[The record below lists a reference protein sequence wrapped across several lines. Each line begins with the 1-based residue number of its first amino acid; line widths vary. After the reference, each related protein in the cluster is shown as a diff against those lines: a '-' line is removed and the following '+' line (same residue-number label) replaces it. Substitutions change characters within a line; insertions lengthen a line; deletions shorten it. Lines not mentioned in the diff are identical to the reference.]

1 MALFDFNG
9 KPIQTSV
16 LRREV
21 AGPQLGIRNLQQAF
35 RALSELS
42 LSALGAILRGAEAGE
57 TRDLQTLAGSI
68 ERRDLHIQSVL
79 QTRRL
84 AVLQAPW
91 IVTPADDSPAAQEHA
106 ELLTRV
112 TELDSFSEML
122 WTVSDAV
129 YRGFAVSE
137 ILWDLQ
143 ESTWLPGQFKERD
156 QRWFKWHR
164 ETGELRLRDNSEFG
178 AELDRGKFIVHCGQ
192 SSAGRPQLAGL
203 MYPLAVYYVYKQFS
217 LRDWLAYAEVF
228 GMPVRVGKHDSSATE
243 EDIRT
248 LQDAVKQIG
257 SDAGAV
263 IPETMKLEF
272 MSASTGS
279 SAGGALYE
287 NLLRW
292 SNAEISKGVLGQT
305 MTVED
310 GSSEAQARVHEN
322 VRFDI
327 LRADVVRIAQT
338 LKQQLVKPVID
349 LNFGPQDVYP
359 SLEAAV
365 SEPEDTVAR
374 VETIIP
380 FLDRGL
386 PVRQADVYELIGMKA
401 PEEDDELFSVEA
413 PEPTTLPPASDAPE
427 EPPPDRE
434 S

>member
-1 MALFDFNG
+1 LALLDFNG
-9 KPIQTSV
+9 RPIKTAV
-16 LRREV
+16 LRREL
-21 AGPQLGIRNLQQAF
+21 AGPEVQLRNLQQQF
-35 RALSELS
+35 RALSTLS
-42 LSALGAILRGAEAGE
+42 LSALGTILRGAEAGE
-57 TRDLQTLAGSI
+57 TRDLQTLAGSM

-84 AVLQAPW
+84 AVIQSPW
-91 IVTPADDSPAAQEHA
+91 IVTPADDSPAAQDHA
-106 ELLTRV
+106 ELLTRAV
-112 TELDSFSEML
+112 ELDSFTDML
-122 WTVSDAV
+122 WTLTDAV

-137 ILWDLQ
+137 IIWELTD
-143 ESTWLPGQFKERD
+143 STWLPGQFKERD

-164 ETGELRLRDNSEFG
+164 ETGELRLRDNSDFG
-178 AELDRGKFIVHCGQ
+178 AELDPGKFLVHCGQ

-203 MYPLAVYYVYKQFS
+203 MYPLAVYYLYKQFS

-228 GMPVRVGKHDSSATE
+228 GMPVRVGKHDSAATE
-243 EDIRT
+243 EDVRT
-248 LQDAVKQIG
+248 LQEAVKQIG

-263 IPETMKLEF
+263 IPATMNIEF

-310 GSSEAQARVHEN
+310 GSSEAQAKVHEN

-327 LRADVVRIAQT
+327 LRADAIRIAKT
-338 LKQQLVKPVID
+338 LKQQLVRPVID
-349 LNFGPQDVYP
+349 LNFGVQEAYP
-359 SLEAAV
+359 SLAAAIQ
-365 SEPEDTVAR
+365 EPEDTVAR

-386 PVRQADVYELIGMKA
+386 AVRQADIYELIGMPA
-401 PEEDDELFSVEA
+401 PEEDDKLFEA
-413 PEPTTLPPASDAPE
+413 TPQGQTTPAQ
-427 EPPPDRE
+427 PDD
-434 S
+434 

>member
-1 MALFDFNG
+1 MSLFDFRG
-9 KPIQTSV
+9 KPIKTAV

-21 AGPQLGIRNLQQAF
+21 AGPEIQLRNLQQQF
-35 RALSELS
+35 RALSTLS
-42 LSALGAILRGAEAGE
+42 LSALGAILRGAESGE
-57 TRDLQTLAGSI
+57 TRDLQSLAGSM

-84 AVLQAPW
+84 AVLQSPW
-91 IVTPADDSPAAQEHA
+91 IVTPADDSPAAEDHA

-112 TELDSFSEML
+112 TELDSWSEML

-137 ILWDLQ
+137 IIW
-143 ESTWLPGQFKERD
+143 EMTNSTWLPGQFKERD

-164 ETGELRLRDNSEFG
+164 ETGELRLRDNTDFG
-178 AELDRGKFIVHCGQ
+178 AELDPGKFIVHCGQ

-203 MYPLAVYYVYKQFS
+203 MYPLAVYYLYKQFS

-248 LQDAVKQIG
+248 LQTAVQQIG

-263 IPETMKLEF
+263 IPQTMEIEF
-272 MSASTGS
+272 MSANTGN

-292 SNAEISKGVLGQT
+292 ANAEISKGVLGQT

-310 GSSEAQARVHEN
+310 GSSEAQAKVHEN

-327 LRADVVRIAQT
+327 LRADVMRIGQT

-349 LNFGPQDVYP
+349 LNFGVQEVYP
-359 SLEAAV
+359 SLTAAIQ
-365 SEPEDTVAR
+365 EPEDTVAR

-386 PVRQADVYELIGMKA
+386 AVRTADIYSLIGMPT
-401 PEEDDELFSVEA
+401 PEEDDELFEVTTPGAPAA
-413 PEPTTLPPASDAPE
+413 PEPTD
-427 EPPPDRE
+427 
-434 S
+434 

>member
-1 MALFDFNG
+1 MALFDFAG
-9 KPIQTSV
+9 RPIKTAV
-16 LRREV
+16 LRSEV
-21 AGPQLGIRNLQQAF
+21 AGPQVGLRNLHQAF

-57 TRDLQTLAGSI
+57 TRDLQTLAGTM

-84 AVLQAPW
+84 AVIQAPW
-91 IVTPADDSPAAQEHA
+91 IVTPADDSPAAEEHA

-112 TELDSFSEML
+112 TELDSFSDML
-122 WTVSDAV
+122 WTLTDAV

-137 ILWDLQ
+137 ILWEMTD
-143 ESTWLPGQFKERD
+143 STWLPGQFKERD

-164 ETGELRLRDNSEFG
+164 ETAELRLRDNSEFG
-178 AELDRGKFIVHCGQ
+178 AELDPGKFLVHCGQ

-203 MYPLAVYYVYKQFS
+203 MYPLSVYFLYKQFS

-263 IPETMKLEF
+263 IPETMQLEF
-272 MSASTGS
+272 MNANAGNSG
-279 SAGGALYE
+279 GGALFE

-292 SNAEISKGVLGQT
+292 SNAEISKGALGQT

-310 GSSEAQARVHEN
+310 GSSEAQAQVHEN

-327 LRADVVRIAQT
+327 LRADVIRLAQT
-338 LKQQLVKPVID
+338 LKQQLVRPVID
-349 LNFGPQDVYP
+349 LNFGPQDAYP
-359 SLEAAV
+359 SLAA
-365 SEPEDTVAR
+365 SIQEPEDTVAR
-374 VETIIP
+374 VNTVVP

-386 PVRQADVYELIGMKA
+386 PVRTEDLYKLIGMQP
-401 PEEDDELFSVEA
+401 PEEDDEVLEV
-413 PEPTTLPPASDAPE
+413 TTLAAEPAT
-427 EPPPDRE
+427 EPPPE
-434 S
+434 ELE